1 MRTLVTRWLLTA
13 IPLLLGVSAFTF
25 VLASLVPG
33 DAARSIL
40 GLGATDSQYHALRQ
54 QLGLDQPL
62 WRRYADWLGGAL
74 HGDLG
79 QSIQSSG
86 SVSSELGGR
95 LGVTLSLVVG
105 AVLLAGAIGVSLGLA
120 SALRGGVLGKVV
132 DVISLLGVAIPA
144 YWLGLVLVTFLAV
157 TWRVFP
163 ATGYV
168 PFVESPGS
176 WFASLVLPVV
186 TLGFGSAAPI
196 AKQTRDGVM
205 AELEKEYV
213 AVLRA
218 RGISERRIILKHV
231 LRNAGTP
238 VLSVV
243 GLVAAGLFGGAVLA
257 ESVFVLPGLGSA
269 VVSATSAH
277 DIPVIEGVAVYFTL
291 AVVLVNLIVELGYAA
306 LNPKVRR

>member
-1 MRTLVTRWLLTA
+1 MRKLVTRWLLTA
-13 IPLLLGVSAFTF
+13 VPLLLGVSALTF

-40 GLGATDSQYHALRQ
+40 GLGATKAQYNALRD

-86 SVSSELGGR
+86 SVGSELSGR
-95 LGVTLSLVVG
+95 LWVTLSLVLG
-105 AVLLAGAIGVSLGLA
+105 AVVLAGLVGVGLGLV

-132 DVISLLGVAIPA
+132 DVISLLGLAVPA

-157 TWRVFP
+157 RWQFFP

-168 PFVESPGS
+168 PFAESPQL
-176 WFASLVLPVV
+176 WLESLVLPVL

-196 AKQTRDGVM
+196 AKQTRDGVL
-205 AELEKEYV
+205 AELEKDYV

-243 GLVAAGLFGGAVLA
+243 GLVAIGLFGGAVLA

-269 VVSATSAH
+269 VVSATAAH
-277 DIPVIEGVAVYFTL
+277 DLPLIEGVAVYFTI
-291 AVVLVNLIVELGYAA
+291 AVVLVNLLVELGYAA
-306 LNPKVRR
+306 LNPKVRG

>member
-1 MRTLVTRWLLTA
+1 MRKLVTRWLLTA
-13 IPLLLGVSAFTF
+13 VPLLLGVSALTF
-25 VLASLVPG
+25 VLSSLVPG

-40 GLGATDSQYHALRQ
+40 GLGATDEQYAALRGE
-54 QLGLDQPL
+54 LGLDQPL
-62 WRRYADWLGGAL
+62 WRRYLDWLGGAVQ
-74 HGDLG
+74 GDLG
-79 QSIQSSG
+79 TSIQSSG
-86 SVSSELGGR
+86 SVSTELGGR

-105 AVLLAGAIGVSLGLA
+105 AVLLAALLGVGLGLA
-120 SALRGGVLGKVV
+120 SALRGGVLGRVV
-132 DVISLLGVAIPA
+132 DVISLLGLAIPA

-157 TWRVFP
+157 RWEIFP
-163 ATGYV
+163 ATGYAALGDEPV
-168 PFVESPGS
+168 M
-176 WFASLVLPVV
+176 WFQSLVLPVV

-205 AELEKEYV
+205 AELEKDYV

-243 GLVAAGLFGGAVLA
+243 GLVAVGLFGGAVLA

-277 DIPVIEGVAVYFTL
+277 DIPVIQGVAVYFTV
-291 AVVLVNLIVELGYAA
+291 AVVVVNLLVELGYAA
-306 LNPKVRR
+306 LNPKVRA

>member
-1 MRTLVTRWLLTA
+1 MRKLVTRWLLTA
-13 IPLLLGVSAFTF
+13 VPLLLGVSALTF

-40 GLGATDSQYHALRQ
+40 GLGATKAQYNALRD

-86 SVSSELGGR
+86 SVGSELSGR
-95 LGVTLSLVVG
+95 LWVTLSLVLG
-105 AVLLAGAIGVSLGLA
+105 AVVLAGLVGVGLGLV

-132 DVISLLGVAIPA
+132 DVISLLGLAVPA

-157 TWRVFP
+157 RWQFFP

-168 PFVESPGS
+168 PFAESPQL
-176 WFASLVLPVV
+176 WLESLVLPVL

-205 AELEKEYV
+205 AELEKDYV

-243 GLVAAGLFGGAVLA
+243 GLVAIGLFGGAVLA

-269 VVSATSAH
+269 VVSATAAH
-277 DIPVIEGVAVYFTL
+277 DLPLIEGVAVYFTI
-291 AVVLVNLIVELGYAA
+291 AVVLVNLLVELGYAA
-306 LNPKVRR
+306 LNPKVRG

>member
-1 MRTLVTRWLLTA
+1 MRKLVTRWLLTA
-13 IPLLLGVSAFTF
+13 VPLLLGVSALTF

-40 GLGATDSQYHALRQ
+40 GLGATDAQYQALRTE
-54 QLGLDQPL
+54 LGLDQPL
-62 WRRYADWLGGAL
+62 WQRYADWLDGAL

-86 SVSSELGGR
+86 SVSSELSGR
-95 LGVTLSLVVG
+95 LWVTLSLVVG
-105 AVLLAGAIGVSLGLA
+105 AVLLAGVVGVSLGLA

-132 DVISLLGVAIPA
+132 DVISLLGLAIPA

-157 TWRVFP
+157 TWQVFP

-168 PFVESPGS
+168 PFAESPGL
-176 WFASLVLPVV
+176 WFSSLTLPVL

-196 AKQTRDGVM
+196 AKQMRDGVM
-205 AELEKEYV
+205 AELEKDYV

-243 GLVAAGLFGGAVLA
+243 GLVAIGLFGGAVLA

-277 DIPVIEGVAVYFTL
+277 DIPLIEGVAVYFTI
-291 AVVLVNLIVELGYAA
+291 AVVVVNLLVELGYAA
-306 LNPKVRR
+306 LNPKVRG